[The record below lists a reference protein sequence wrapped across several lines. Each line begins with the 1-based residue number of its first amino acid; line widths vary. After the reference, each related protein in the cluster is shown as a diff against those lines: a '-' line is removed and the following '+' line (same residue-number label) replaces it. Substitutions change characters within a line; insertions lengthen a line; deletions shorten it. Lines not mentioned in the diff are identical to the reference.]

1 MGKGVQPHF
10 YIGEF
15 PICDENTHRV
25 GEGVVWKLYK
35 SALANSWIALALS
48 YNLAQGLNMFSFFA
62 GMRGWCC
69 ARLRKFLH
77 RQCQMYHKLADRDVD
92 HPGMLITHKS
102 QHSHTKHVFIF
113 LT

>member
-25 GEGVVWKLYK
+25 GEGVVGKLHK
-35 SALANSWIALALS
+35 SVLVKSRIALALS
-48 YNLAQGLNMFSFFA
+48 YNLAQGSNMFISFA

-77 RQCQMYHKLADRDVD
+77 RQCQMYHSSR
-92 HPGMLITHKS
+92 
-102 QHSHTKHVFIF
+102 
-113 LT
+113 